1 MDIRQKA
8 HLHAAYFILA
18 GAGTLLL
25 SWGYYGKNLSEAGS
39 ILLAGGVALVLCGC
53 WNLWSVRHYNGILP
67 FLVLLI
73 FGGLSIAGHWI
84 PSMMTAHWAY
94 ILPLYLFSLLNFKP
108 ALLLT
113 LAYASIFN
121 LSTTVQLEG
130 VERLQVLYLF
140 WSATTIA
147 CIFIFTNRERQ
158 QHLQK
163 LISIDPESGA
173 YNLQQLHDDLVREL
187 ARNDRENTS
196 LAILCFKE
204 RQEQPR
210 KDLKKLSDHITPQL
224 RPFDRLYRH
233 QDHLVAILP
242 SANYQDSIHLCARF
256 HKAREIHIALAAI
269 IPGEHDTEKEVLIK
283 AEAAI
288 MSATE
293 QAADAPLY
301 LVSDFLDTT
310 EGFHA

>member
-1 MDIRQKA
+1 MDTRYKA

-18 GAGTLLL
+18 GAGTLLI
-25 SWGYYGKNLSEAGS
+25 SRSFYVKDMTEAGLALLTGS
-39 ILLAGGVALVLCGC
+39 IILILCGLQ
-53 WNLWSVRHYNGILP
+53 NLWSVKRFSGLLP
-67 FLVLLI
+67 VMVMVI
-73 FGGLSIAGHWI
+73 FGGLGIIGHWI
-84 PSMMTAHWAY
+84 PSMSQSHWAY
-94 ILPLYLFSLLNFKP
+94 ILPLYLFSLLPFRP

-113 LAYASIFN
+113 LTYAALFN
-121 LSTTVQLEG
+121 LSATVQLDG

-163 LISIDPESGA
+163 LITSDPESGA
-173 YNLQQLHDDLVREL
+173 YNLQQLNDDLAREL

-196 LAILCFKE
+196 LAILCFKA
-204 RQEQPR
+204 RHDFPH
-210 KDLKKLSDHITPQL
+210 KDLKSLANHITPQL

-233 QDHLVAILP
+233 KQHLVAILP
-242 SANYQDSIHLCARF
+242 SANYQDSIHLCAQF
-256 HKAREIHIALAAI
+256 HRAREMHIALAAL
-269 IPGEHDTEKEVLIK
+269 IPGEHDTEKEVLVK

-288 MSATE
+288 SAAITKP
-293 QAADAPLY
+293 ADDPLY

-310 EGFHA
+310 EGFNV